1 MGQSQSK
8 KILVLE
14 LLEYSNYLSLYEL
27 CILYNCSK
35 NISLNM
41 IQYVF
46 ENPNYIFDF
55 LELNENIMTRLLK
68 FVLNKYNPNINNLLN
83 LNNYSSL
90 YVATTKQYN
99 KTIKL
104 LASNPYF
111 DINISENN
119 KGWTPLWIAC
129 RYGYIEILKTL
140 LSIDKIQKLG
150 SNNEQIIL
158 DINKHSNYGITP
170 LHIACSL
177 GHIECV
183 NILLKISNI
192 NVNKAD
198 KEGITPLLAASW
210 CGHTKCVEALLNNDS
225 IDINKVSND
234 GTTPL
239 IAAIRNERHE
249 IIKLLQKFDMLKR
262 SSHNYQ
268 KLEYCINV
276 GF

>member
-1 MGQSQSK
+1 M
-8 KILVLE
+8 IHYVL
-14 LLEYSNYLSLYEL
+14 
-27 CILYNCSK
+27 
-35 NISLNM
+35 
-41 IQYVF
+41 

-55 LELNENIMTRLLK
+55 IELNENIMIRLLK

-83 LNNYSSL
+83 LNNYSVL
-90 YVATTKQYN
+90 HVATKKQYN

-111 DINISENN
+111 DVNISENS

-129 RYGYIEILKTL
+129 RYGYVETLKTL
-140 LSIDKIQKLG
+140 ISIDSIQKLG
-150 SNNEQIIL
+150 ANKEQIIL

-170 LHIACSL
+170 LHIACSI

-183 NILLKISNI
+183 NILLKMSNI

-225 IDINKVSND
+225 IDINKASND

-239 IAAIRNERHE
+239 MVAIRNDRYQ
-249 IIKLLQKFDMLKR
+249 IIILLQQINMRKR
-262 SSHNYQ
+262 SPII
-268 KLEYCINV
+268 C
-276 GF
+276 

>member
-14 LLEYSNYLSLYEL
+14 LLEYSGYLSLYDL

-35 NISLNM
+35 NIPLNM
-41 IQYVF
+41 IHYIS

-55 LELNENIMTRLLK
+55 FKLNENIMIRLLK

-83 LNNYSSL
+83 LNNYSPL
-90 YVATTKQYN
+90 HVATQKKYN

-104 LASNPYF
+104 LVSSPYF
-111 DINISENN
+111 DVNIAENS
-119 KGWTPLWIAC
+119 KSWTSLWIAC
-129 RYGYIEILKTL
+129 RYGYVETLKTL
-140 LSIDKIQKLG
+140 LSIDNIKKLG
-150 SNNEQIIL
+150 ADKKQIIL
-158 DINKHSNYGITP
+158 DVNKHSSYDITP
-170 LHIACSL
+170 LYIACSI

-183 NILLKISNI
+183 KILLKIPNI
-192 NVNKAD
+192 DVNKAD

-225 IDINKVSND
+225 IDINKARND

-239 IAAIRNERHE
+239 MAAINNDRIK
-249 IIKLLQKFDMLKR
+249 IIRLLQQIDMRKR
-262 SSHNYQ
+262 SPTI
-268 KLEYCINV
+268 C
-276 GF
+276 

>member
-8 KILVLE
+8 NILVLE
-14 LLEYSNYLSLYEL
+14 LLEYSGYLSLYDL

-35 NISLNM
+35 NIPLNM
-41 IQYVF
+41 IHYVL
-46 ENPNYIFDF
+46 ENSTYIFDF
-55 LELNENIMTRLLK
+55 LELNENIMIRLLK

-83 LNNYSSL
+83 LNNYSAL
-90 YVATTKQYN
+90 HVATTKQYN

-104 LASNPYF
+104 LASSPYF
-111 DINISENN
+111 DINISENS

-129 RYGYIEILKTL
+129 RYGYIETLKTL
-140 LSIDKIQKLG
+140 LSIDSIQKLR

-170 LHIACSL
+170 LHIACSV

-210 CGHTKCVEALLNNDS
+210 CGHTKCVEALLNNYS
-225 IDINKVSND
+225 IDINKASND
-234 GTTPL
+234 GTTAL
-239 IAAIRNERHE
+239 MVAIRNDRYE
-249 IIKLLQKFDMLKR
+249 IIRLLQQID
-262 SSHNYQ
+262 
-268 KLEYCINV
+268 
-276 GF
+276 

>member
-14 LLEYSNYLSLYEL
+14 LLEYSGYLSLHEL

-35 NISLNM
+35 NIPLNM
-41 IQYVF
+41 IHYVS

-55 LELNENIMTRLLK
+55 IELNENIMIRLLK

-83 LNNYSSL
+83 LNNYSAL
-90 YVATTKQYN
+90 HVATTKQYN

-104 LASNPYF
+104 LASSPYF
-111 DINISENN
+111 DINISENS

-129 RYGYIEILKTL
+129 RYGYIKTLKIL
-140 LSIDKIQKLG
+140 LSINNIQKLG
-150 SNNEQIIL
+150 ANKEQIIL

-170 LHIACSL
+170 LHIACSI

-183 NILLKISNI
+183 NILLKMSNI

-210 CGHTKCVEALLNNDS
+210 CGHTKCVEALLNNYS
-225 IDINKVSND
+225 IDINKASND
-234 GTTPL
+234 GTTAL
-239 IAAIRNERHE
+239 MVAIRNDRYE
-249 IIKLLQKFDMLKR
+249 IIRLLQQIDWA
-262 SSHNYQ
+262 
-268 KLEYCINV
+268 
-276 GF
+276 